1 MTETVGQSEMAATQE
16 SVSSGPGPK
25 KILSYVAGATVVAFL
40 AYVSLF
46 GSQSLPEFT
55 PTGIAQ
61 PLPHK
66 DSVPAVSLEDFE
78 GILVGQ
84 QGKPVV
90 VNVWASWCPP
100 CRAEMPL
107 LDRAA
112 QTFAGE
118 AVILGV
124 ISNDDPAA
132 AIAFLNQLDISY
144 ANVIDD
150 SGEIRHRL
158 DMSVFPTTYIFGRD
172 GRLRAKVEAG
182 VTEQQLAALIEDALR

>member
-1 MTETVGQSEMAATQE
+1 MAEPQGPTA
-16 SVSSGPGPK
+16 SGSRPK
-25 KILSYVAGATVVAFL
+25 KIVSYLVGAAVVAFL

-61 PLPHK
+61 PLPH
-66 DSVPAVSLEDFE
+66 DGSVPAVSLKDFE
-78 GILVGQ
+78 GLLVGQ

-90 VNVWASWCPP
+90 VNIWASWCPP

-107 LDRAA
+107 LDHAA

-124 ISNDDPAA
+124 ISNDDPASA
-132 AIAFLNQLDISY
+132 VAFLDQLNISY
-144 ANVIDD
+144 PNVIDD
-150 SGEIRHRL
+150 SGEIRRRL

-172 GRLRAKVEAG
+172 GQLRAKVEAG